1 MNQLG
6 ENTFRIGIK
15 YSLMLPIRK
24 IDINHILD
32 TLHLLKGIEIEG
44 SINDLFITFHINKY
58 QCDLKIKNDGT
69 IVIYSRQIT
78 PSDYIQMKNYCIN
91 LVIIS
96 KEIIE
101 YLRIN
106 KILDYNLRCD
116 SQFICHGLDG
126 KDSVMDYFIRSV
138 LKIFKLKVIEDIYIR
153 NGSVVIS
160 GLYPSHKYLRLS
172 KF

>member
-15 YSLMLPIRK
+15 YSPMIPIRNNDVNK
-24 IDINHILD
+24 ILD
-32 TLHLLKGIEIEG
+32 TLHLVKGIEIEE
-44 SINDLFITFHINKY
+44 SINNLFITFHINKY
-58 QCDLKIKNDGT
+58 QCDLKIKTDGT
-69 IVIYSRQIT
+69 IVIYSGQIT
-78 PSDYIQMKNYCIN
+78 PSDYNQMKNYCIN

-116 SQFICHGLDG
+116 TQFICHGLNG
-126 KDSVMDYFIRSV
+126 KDRVMDYFIRSV
-138 LKIFKLKVIEDIYIR
+138 LKIFKLKVIEDLYIR

-160 GLYPSHKYLRLS
+160 GLYYSHTTPQAV
-172 KF
+172 